1 MFVHRSHNDGIHF
14 TESVWHHYI
23 ACVAADDAEAD
34 DADADDADADVADAD
49 NAVADDAVAD
59 DAVAHT
65 IESSLE
71 GTHTYIYIYI

>member
-14 TESVWHHYI
+14 TESVWHHSI

-34 DADADDADADVADAD
+34 AADAD

-59 DAVAHT
+59 DAVADDAVAHT
-65 IESSLE
+65 I
-71 GTHTYIYIYI
+71 